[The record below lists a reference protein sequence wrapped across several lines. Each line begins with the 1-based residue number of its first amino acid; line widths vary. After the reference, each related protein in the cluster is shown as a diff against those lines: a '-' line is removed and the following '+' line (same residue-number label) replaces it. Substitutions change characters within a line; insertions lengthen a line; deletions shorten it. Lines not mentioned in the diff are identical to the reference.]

1 MPCRIGITT
10 DPDRQQQEW
19 VAVHPS
25 LYNWQILG
33 WYRTR
38 DEAEQTE
45 RIYAASRRC
54 EAQQADQAVDPCGP
68 STSSNTRRP
77 SNAHHAPAA

>member
-33 WYRTR
+33 WYRTQA
-38 DEAEQTE
+38 EAEQTE
-45 RIYAASRRC
+45 RIYAASRDC
-54 EAQQADQAVDPCGP
+54 EAHAGGP
-68 STSSNTRRP
+68 SSGP
-77 SNAHHAPAA
+77 LWAVYQFEY